1 MRVQTLAILLALSSL
16 SSSPLPGF
24 FVSSAHAA
32 AKWQTVAS
40 QEGKRIEIDKAR
52 IARVGAGQTIAW
64 SRLVLDRELA
74 VDEQRYN
81 RVEVLNRYDCAGQH
95 FATVKRVYLQGGTP
109 VKEEVIGSGAQ
120 RQISV
125 QAGSIDAKLLG
136 EACKLRTVGEMQA
149 VAEIA
154 REAAGAASPAEEQTV
169 AKVMLADVRQ
179 LAATPEEA
187 REKAARTQTVAEQRI
202 ELPSKAELAAKAAAD
217 KALLTDMAAS
227 ELPPQSAAPANAAAS
242 AAPVAPVVSP
252 IPSAASLRRPVPRR
266 VVARS
271 TTPAPTASAPVEAA
285 PVARPVIP
293 WSYEGEGAP
302 ANWGKLRS
310 DYVTCGSGK
319 RQSPI
324 DIRDSI
330 NVDLEQIRFDY
341 KPTLFRII
349 DTGHTVEVHVGEGS
363 TLTVMGRQYELV
375 QLHFHRPSEER
386 INGKVYD
393 MSVHLVHRSLEGQL
407 AYLAVLLEKGSE
419 HPLIQTL
426 WNNLPLEVGQELVPE
441 VSIDLNGLLPE
452 NRTYWTYM
460 GSLTTPPCTENVL
473 WLVLKQPLQ
482 VSPEQIAIFSRLYR
496 NNVRPLQPAN
506 NRLIKGSR

>member
-1 MRVQTLAILLALSSL
+1 MRVQTLAILLALSSSSL
-16 SSSPLPGF
+16 SGF

-81 RVEVLNRYDCAGQH
+81 RVEVLNRYDCAAQR

-120 RQISV
+120 RQISA

-136 EACKLRTVGEMQA
+136 EACKPRTVGEMHA
-149 VAEIA
+149 VAELA
-154 REAAGAASPAEEQTV
+154 REAAGVASPAEEQTA

-217 KALLTDMAAS
+217 KALLTDMATA
-227 ELPPQSAAPANAAAS
+227 ELPPQSAAAS
-242 AAPVAPVVSP
+242 VAPVAPVASP

-271 TTPAPTASAPVEAA
+271 ATPAPTAAAPAEAV

-310 DYVTCGSGK
+310 DYVTCDSGK

-341 KPTLFRII
+341 KPTLFRIV

-363 TLTVMGRQYELV
+363 TLSVMGKQYELV

-407 AYLAVLLEKGSE
+407 AYLAVLLEKGGE

-482 VSPEQIAIFSRLYR
+482 VSPEQVAIFSRLYR

>member
-1 MRVQTLAILLALSSL
+1 MRVRTLAILLALSSSSL
-16 SSSPLPGF
+16 SSLPGF
-24 FVSSAHAA
+24 FIASAHAA

-74 VDEQRYN
+74 VDDQRYN
-81 RVEVLNRYDCAGQH
+81 RVEVLNRYDCAGQR
-95 FATVKRVYLQGGTP
+95 FATVKRVYLQGFTP

-120 RQISV
+120 RQISA
-125 QAGSIDAKLLG
+125 QAGSVDAKLLG
-136 EACKLRTVGEMQA
+136 EACKLRTVGEMRA
-149 VAEIA
+149 VAELA
-154 REAAGAASPAEEQTV
+154 GEAASAAASPAEEPAT

-202 ELPSKAELAAKAAAD
+202 ELPSKAELAAKAAMD
-217 KALLTDMAAS
+217 KALLTDMAATAEAPS
-227 ELPPQSAAPANAAAS
+227 QPAATSVPS
-242 AAPVAPVVSP
+242 VTTP

-266 VVARS
+266 AVQRS
-271 TTPAPTASAPVEAA
+271 ASSAAPVPVEAAA

-302 ANWGKLRS
+302 ANWGRLRS
-310 DYVTCGSGK
+310 DYATCDNGK

-363 TLTVMGRQYELV
+363 TISVMGKQYELV

-386 INGKVYD
+386 INGRVYD
-393 MSVHLVHRSLEGQL
+393 MSVHLVHRNLEGQL

-419 HPLIQTL
+419 HPLVQTL

-441 VSIDLNGLLPE
+441 VSIDLNSLLPE

-460 GSLTTPPCTENVL
+460 GSLTTPPCSENVL